1 MVILRCN
8 VRGIIVL
15 ERRCVML
22 QKALYAVI
30 MVSAFILLTA
40 MGGTGG
46 FERAPRVEKNYAV
59 AVVDS
64 SGNKI
69 EGEKFSWEG
78 RIHFAGYMGMAQV
91 TMPFE
96 RIKELTVGEK
106 RDRKVK
112 VTARLTDGTETNFEV
127 DAKSRC
133 FGEAGFGSFM
143 LQMDELK
150 SVTFKKN

>member
-1 MVILRCN
+1 
-8 VRGIIVL
+8 
-15 ERRCVML
+15 ML
-22 QKALYAVI
+22 QKAFYGVI
-30 MVSAFILLTA
+30 VLAAFTLLTA
-40 MGGTGG
+40 MGGSGG

-59 AVVDS
+59 VVVDA

-78 RIHFAGYMGMAQV
+78 RIHFAGYLGMAQV
-91 TMPFE
+91 TTPFDKIE
-96 RIKELTVGEK
+96 ELTVGEK

-133 FGEAGFGSFM
+133 FGEASFGSFM
-143 LQMDELK
+143 LQMDEVK
-150 SVTFKKN
+150 TVTFKKN

>member
-1 MVILRCN
+1 
-8 VRGIIVL
+8 
-15 ERRCVML
+15 ML
-22 QKALYAVI
+22 QR
-30 MVSAFILLTA
+30 AFYGVLMFAAFMLLTA

-59 AVVDS
+59 AVTDA
-64 SGNKI
+64 SGKTI

-78 RIHFAGYMGMAQV
+78 RIHFAGYLGMAQV

-96 RIKELTVGEK
+96 KIKELTVGGTRE
-106 RDRKVK
+106 RKVN
-112 VTARLTDGTETNFEV
+112 VTARLIDGSETSFEV

-143 LQMDELK
+143 LQMDEIK
-150 SVTFKKN
+150 TVVFKGK

>member
-1 MVILRCN
+1 
-8 VRGIIVL
+8 
-15 ERRCVML
+15 ML
-22 QKALYAVI
+22 QRAFYAVL
-30 MVSAFILLTA
+30 MLSAFILLTA
-40 MGGTGG
+40 MGGAGG

-59 AVVDS
+59 VVIDS
-64 SGNKI
+64 SGNRI

-78 RIHFAGYMGMAQV
+78 RIHFAGHLGMAQV

-96 RIKELTVGEK
+96 KIKELLVGEK
-106 RDRKVK
+106 RERKVK
-112 VTARLTDGTETNFEV
+112 VTARLTDGTETGFEV

>member
-1 MVILRCN
+1 
-8 VRGIIVL
+8 
-15 ERRCVML
+15 ML
-22 QKALYAVI
+22 QKAFYTVI
-30 MVSAFILLTA
+30 VLAAFTLLTA
-40 MGGTGG
+40 MGGSGG

-59 AVVDS
+59 VVIDA

-78 RIHFAGYMGMAQV
+78 RIQFAGYLGMAQV

-106 RDRKVK
+106 QDRKVK
-112 VTARLTDGTETNFEV
+112 LTARLTDGTEATFEV

-133 FGEAGFGSFM
+133 FGEASFGSFM
-143 LQMDELK
+143 LQMDEVK
-150 SVTFKKN
+150 TITFIGH

>member
-1 MVILRCN
+1 MF
-8 VRGIIVL
+8 
-15 ERRCVML
+15 

-30 MVSAFILLTA
+30 VLAAFTLLTA

-46 FERAPRVEKNYAV
+46 FERAPRVEKNF
-59 AVVDS
+59 AVVVTDI

-78 RIHFAGYMGMAQV
+78 RIHFAGYLGMAQV
-91 TMPFE
+91 TTPFE
-96 RIKELTVGEK
+96 KIKELTVGEK

-112 VTARLTDGTETNFEV
+112 VAVRLTDGTETDFEV

-133 FGEAGFGSFM
+133 FGEASFGSFM
-143 LQMDELK
+143 LQMDEIRSIVFVRK
-150 SVTFKKN
+150 

>member
-1 MVILRCN
+1 MFQR
-8 VRGIIVL
+8 
-15 ERRCVML
+15 
-22 QKALYAVI
+22 AFYAV
-30 MVSAFILLTA
+30 MMLAAFTLLTA

-46 FERAPRVEKNYAV
+46 FERAPRVEKSYAV
-59 AVVDS
+59 VVTDA

-78 RIHFAGYMGMAQV
+78 RIHFAGNLGMAQV
-91 TMPFE
+91 TMPFD

-112 VTARLTDGTETNFEV
+112 VTARLTDGTETGFEV

-133 FGEAGFGSFM
+133 YGEAGFGSFM
-143 LQMDELK
+143 LLMDEIK
-150 SVTFKKN
+150 SVVFKKN